1 MTPQEIFGLIE
12 KEMAQVE
19 TELERQSGSEI
30 PLIRDIGRYIR
41 NGGGKRVRSA
51 ILLLTARMCGYEG
64 AVGSRLGAVIEMIHA
79 ATLVHDDII
88 DNSFMR
94 RNQASINACWGNDI
108 SVLIGDWLYM
118 TSFRVAL
125 AERQFRIMDI
135 LIEATRKMVEGELMQ
150 LEFNGSLE
158 ITEEQHLDISMRKTA
173 FLFSAAA
180 QLGGILGGV
189 DAEHEERLR
198 LYGMNIGLAFQ
209 LVDDVLDLTSDERT
223 LGKPVQSD
231 LKEGKLTLPLIRLIK
246 IGKPGH
252 REIVRNALATCNADV
267 MAGENIAR
275 LVEEYGAAGYVMEKA
290 RDYARKAKDCIE
302 GFPAGD
308 ARRALFA
315 ISGHIVERDR

>member
-19 TELERQSGSEI
+19 TELENLSGSEI
-30 PLIRDIGRYIR
+30 PLIRDIGCYIR
-41 NGGGKRVRSA
+41 NGGGKRVRPA
-51 ILLLTARMCGYEG
+51 ILLLAARMFGYEG
-64 AVGSRLGAVIEMIHA
+64 AAGPRLGAVIEMIHS

-88 DNSFMR
+88 DNSSTR
-94 RNQASINACWGNDI
+94 RNQASINARWGNEI

-118 TSFRVAL
+118 TSFQVAL

-180 QLGGILGGV
+180 QLGGVLGGAGA
-189 DAEHEERLR
+189 DYEERLR
-198 LYGMNIGLAFQ
+198 RYGMNIGLAFQ

-223 LGKPVQSD
+223 LGKPVQND
-231 LKEGKLTLPLIRLIK
+231 LKEGKLTLSLIRLIK
-246 IGKPGH
+246 SGDSRH
-252 REIVRNALATCNADV
+252 REMVRNALETRSADAAIRE
-267 MAGENIAR
+267 MIAR
-275 LVEEYGAAGYVMEKA
+275 LVMESGAADYVMEKA
-290 RDYARKAKDCIE
+290 RGYARRAKDCIE
-302 GFPAGD
+302 GFPAGE
-308 ARRALFA
+308 ARGALFA
-315 ISGHIVERDR
+315 ISDHIVERNR

>member
-12 KEMAQVE
+12 KEMTQVE
-19 TELERQSGSEI
+19 TELESLSGSEI

-41 NGGGKRVRSA
+41 NGGGKRVRPA
-51 ILLLTARMCGYEG
+51 ILLLAARMWNYEG
-64 AVGSRLGAVIEMIHA
+64 AVGPRLGAVIEMIHS

-88 DNSFMR
+88 DNSSTR
-94 RNQASINACWGNDI
+94 RNQASINARWGNEI

-118 TSFRVAL
+118 TSFQVAL

-135 LIEATRKMVEGELMQ
+135 LIEATRKMVEGELIQ

-180 QLGGILGGV
+180 QLGGVLGGV
-189 DAEHEERLR
+189 DAEYEERLR

-209 LVDDVLDLTSDERT
+209 LVDDLLDLTSDERT

-246 IGKPGH
+246 SGERRH
-252 REIVRNALATCNADV
+252 REIVRSAIETHNADTAV
-267 MAGENIAR
+267 REKIAR
-275 LVEEYGAAGYVMEKA
+275 LIRECGAADYVMEKA
-290 RDYARKAKDCIE
+290 RDYAQKARDCI
-302 GFPAGD
+302 GGAPAGD
-308 ARRALFA
+308 AREALFA
-315 ISGHIVERDR
+315 ISGHIVERNR

>member
-1 MTPQEIFGLIE
+1 MTPHEIFGLIE
-12 KEMAQVE
+12 NEMSQVE
-19 TELERQSGSEI
+19 TELEGLSGSEI

-41 NGGGKRVRSA
+41 NGGGKRVRPA
-51 ILLLTARMCGYEG
+51 ILLLAARMCGYSG
-64 AVGSRLGAVIEMIHA
+64 AIGPRLGAVIEMLHS

-88 DNSFMR
+88 DNSSTR
-94 RNQASINACWGNDI
+94 RSQASVNAQWGNEI

-180 QLGGILGGV
+180 QLGGVLGCVGE
-189 DAEHEERLR
+189 EHEERLR

-231 LKEGKLTLPLIRLIK
+231 LKEGKLTLPLIRLLK
-246 IGKPGH
+246 SGEPGH
-252 REIVRNALATCNADV
+252 REMVRKALETRNSDAIVR
-267 MAGENIAR
+267 EEIAH
-275 LVEEYGAAGYVMEKA
+275 LIGKYGAADYVLEKA
-290 RDYARKAKDCIE
+290 RDYARKAKNYIE
-302 GFPAGD
+302 DFPAGD
-308 ARRALFA
+308 ARLALFA
-315 ISGHIVERDR
+315 ISDHIVERDR

>member
-1 MTPQEIFGLIE
+1 MTPQEIFGSIE
-12 KEMAQVE
+12 KEMSQVK
-19 TELERQSGSEI
+19 TELESLSGSEI

-41 NGGGKRVRSA
+41 NGGGKRVRPA
-51 ILLLTARMCGYEG
+51 ILLLAARMCGYDG
-64 AVGSRLGAVIEMIHA
+64 AIGPRLGAVIEMLHS

-88 DNSFMR
+88 DNSSTR
-94 RNQASINACWGNDI
+94 RNQASINARWGNEI

-135 LIEATRKMVEGELMQ
+135 LIEATRKMVEGELLQ
-150 LEFNGSLE
+150 IEFNGNLE
-158 ITEEQHLDISMRKTA
+158 ITEDQHLDISMRKTA

-180 QLGGILGGV
+180 QLGGVLGGV

-246 IGKPGH
+246 NGEPAH
-252 REIVRNALATCNADV
+252 REMVQNALVARNSDAMV
-267 MAGENIAR
+267 REAIAH
-275 LVEEYGAAGYVMEKA
+275 LVGNSGAADYVMEKA
-290 RDYARKAKDCIE
+290 RDYAQKAKDCIE
-302 GFPAGD
+302 DFPACA

>member
-12 KEMAQVE
+12 KEMSRVE
-19 TELERQSGSEI
+19 TELENLSGSEI
-30 PLIRDIGRYIR
+30 SLIRDIGRYIR
-41 NGGGKRVRSA
+41 NGGGKRVRPA
-51 ILLLTARMCGYEG
+51 ILLLAARMCGYDG
-64 AVGSRLGAVIEMIHA
+64 AIGPRLGAVIEMLHS

-88 DNSFMR
+88 DNSSTR
-94 RNQASINACWGNDI
+94 RSQASVNARWGNEI

-118 TSFRVAL
+118 TSFRIAL
-125 AERQFRIMDI
+125 AERQFKIMDI

-180 QLGGILGGV
+180 QLGGVLGGV
-189 DAEHEERLR
+189 SEENEERLR

-231 LKEGKLTLPLIRLIK
+231 LKEGKLTLPLIRLMK
-246 IGKPGH
+246 SGEPGH
-252 REIVRNALATCNADV
+252 REIVRNAIETRSAD
-267 MAGENIAR
+267 AALRKTIAR
-275 LVEEYGAAGYVMEKA
+275 LVIEYGAADYVMEKA

-302 GFPAGD
+302 DFPAGD
-308 ARRALFA
+308 ARHALFA

>member
-1 MTPQEIFGLIE
+1 MTPQEIFGSIE
-12 KEMAQVE
+12 KEMSQVE
-19 TELERQSGSEI
+19 TELESLSGSEI

-41 NGGGKRVRSA
+41 NGGGKRVRPA
-51 ILLLTARMCGYEG
+51 ILLLAARMCGYDG
-64 AVGSRLGAVIEMIHA
+64 AIGPRLGAVIEMLHS

-88 DNSFMR
+88 DNSSTR
-94 RNQASINACWGNDI
+94 RNQASINARWGNEI

-135 LIEATRKMVEGELMQ
+135 LIEATRKMVEGELLQ
-150 LEFNGSLE
+150 IEFNGNLE
-158 ITEEQHLDISMRKTA
+158 ITEDQHLDISMRKTA

-180 QLGGILGGV
+180 QLGGVLGGV

-246 IGKPGH
+246 NGEPAH
-252 REIVRNALATCNADV
+252 REMVQNALEARNSDAMV
-267 MAGENIAR
+267 REAIAH
-275 LVEEYGAAGYVMEKA
+275 LVGNSGAADYVMEKA
-290 RDYARKAKDCIE
+290 RDYAQKAKDCIE
-302 GFPAGD
+302 DFPACA